1 WYNCDY
7 PDSVD
12 YVKSCENGVMYD
24 RFDQVVNESSAG
36 HYTLDPQE
44 PYYTFV
50 CADSTNCT
58 KYSTQIKFMDIIQI
72 PASTSNNLTGMY
84 NREENPCCFI
94 DLSEA
99 ECDGET
105 PLTFG
110 QEIQVYDMNADFLYQ
125 TNLELYGGTVLV
137 FRFCPPQ
144 CDTASNVI
152 NNWYSIVIRNDE
164 CSFCRMDFM
173 CDSISDP
180 EPFVI
185 LNYPSG
191 KPKDNLGL
199 FEGKSANNGPII
211 KPVKPQKL
219 PPSISI
225 YPNPTQSEV
234 NVKIVSVNS
243 ANITVNI
250 TDMAGKSVY
259 KNSYKTTNNQLTTSI
274 NLSELVSGIYTVYIP
289 ELNYYY
295 KLVIIK

>member
-1 WYNCDY
+1 
-7 PDSVD
+7 
-12 YVKSCENGVMYD
+12 
-24 RFDQVVNESSAG
+24 
-36 HYTLDPQE
+36 
-44 PYYTFV
+44 
-50 CADSTNCT
+50 
-58 KYSTQIKFMDIIQI
+58 
-72 PASTSNNLTGMY
+72 
-84 NREENPCCFI
+84 
-94 DLSEA
+94 
-99 ECDGET
+99 
-105 PLTFG
+105 
-110 QEIQVYDMNADFLYQ
+110 
-125 TNLELYGGTVLV
+125 
-137 FRFCPPQ
+137 
-144 CDTASNVI
+144 
-152 NNWYSIVIRNDE
+152 
-164 CSFCRMDFM
+164 MDFM
-173 CDSISDP
+173 CDSVSDP

-199 FEGKSANNGPII
+199 FEGKSANKGLVT

-250 TDMAGKSVY
+250 TDMAGKSVC

-274 NLSELVSGIYTVYIP
+274 NLSELVSGIYTVYVP